1 MAARVLIIE
10 DNQANMDLMSYLLA
24 AFGHTPLCAY
34 DGEQG
39 VAMARAE
46 LPDLILCDLHLPKLD
61 GYGVVRQLKAAPA
74 TAAIPVLAASALP
87 VGDGGEALRAA
98 GFDGHLPKSLE
109 PDTLIPSMEVFL
121 PPALRELSDPG
132 PAASRD
138 ASDPS
143 SPSGAAQV
151 PGSAGATGPA
161 SPPDVDGSSGP
172 AAAACAAPGG
182 ASAAA
187 PAGQV
192 VPPAAEPP
200 RTRVLLLDAVSDGCG
215 LVASILAHYG
225 YVLTVVVNAEQAA
238 DCAGQRF
245 DLLLCDIDPR
255 RARPDG
261 FPASALLRW
270 PALPLVLIRPAADE
284 AVEGLLHGAV
294 RPRMLLLSHPLEPQQ
309 LAEAVEQCMTGAV
322 AQLPK

>member
-24 AFGHTPLCAY
+24 AFGHRPLCAY

-61 GYGVVRQLKAAPA
+61 GYGVVRQLKDDPA

-87 VGDGGEALRAA
+87 VGDGGQALRAA

-109 PDTLIPSMEVFL
+109 PDTLIPSMELFL
-121 PPALRELSDPG
+121 PPALRELGAPEAGIPAG
-132 PAASRD
+132 PA
-138 ASDPS
+138 DP
-143 SPSGAAQV
+143 
-151 PGSAGATGPA
+151 AG
-161 SPPDVDGSSGP
+161 
-172 AAAACAAPGG
+172 
-182 ASAAA
+182 AA
-187 PAGQV
+187 PA
-192 VPPAAEPP
+192 PAQP
-200 RTRVLLLDAVSDGCG
+200 RARVLLLDAASDGSG
-215 LVASILAHYG
+215 LVSSILAHYG
-225 YVLTVVVNAEQAA
+225 YVLTVAANAGQAA

-255 RARPDG
+255 RAQPDG
-261 FPASALLRW
+261 FPASALLHW
-270 PALPLVLIRPAADE
+270 PALPLVLIRPSADE
-284 AVEGLLHGAV
+284 AVDGLLNGAA

-309 LAEAVEQCMTGAV
+309 LADAVEQCLAAGV
-322 AQLPK
+322 AQLQK